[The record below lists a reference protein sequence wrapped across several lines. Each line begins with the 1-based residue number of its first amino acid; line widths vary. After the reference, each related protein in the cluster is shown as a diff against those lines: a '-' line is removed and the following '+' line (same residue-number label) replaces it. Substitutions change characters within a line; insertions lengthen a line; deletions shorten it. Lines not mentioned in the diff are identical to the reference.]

1 MANLGPIT
9 EPGTFKTGTLKEGAY
24 NGTFAFFETNR
35 HPAPAVAPSN
45 KVPITAP

>member
-1 MANLGPIT
+1 MANLGPKT
-9 EPGTFKTGTLKEGAY
+9 EPGTLKEGAY
-24 NGTFAFFETNR
+24 NGTFTFFETNR